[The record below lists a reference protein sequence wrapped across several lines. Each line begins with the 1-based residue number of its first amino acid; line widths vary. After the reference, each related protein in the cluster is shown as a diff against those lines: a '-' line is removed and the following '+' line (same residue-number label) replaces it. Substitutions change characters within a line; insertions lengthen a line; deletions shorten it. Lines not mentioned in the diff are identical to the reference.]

1 MDKIFPWEPMLETGI
16 DVVDR
21 QHMEFLKHL
30 NLFILRVKGG
40 QESSAQAALAELDY
54 LRYYIQLHFST
65 EEGYMV
71 QSNDRQYREHQAEHK
86 HLAFQV
92 KALSSKIHEDSSQ
105 EEIQELFE
113 LLNQWVKDH
122 ILTWDL
128 QFSVRYR
135 TWAEERKK
143 QG

>member
-1 MDKIFPWEPMLETGI
+1 MDKILPWEPQLETGI
-16 DVVDR
+16 DVVDQ
-21 QHMEFLKHL
+21 QHMEFFKHL

-40 QESSAQAALAELDY
+40 QESSARAALEELDY

-71 QSNDRQYREHQAEHK
+71 QSDDRRYREHQAEHK

-92 KALSSKIHEDSSQ
+92 KALSAKLHEDSPQ

-113 LLNQWVKDH
+113 LLSQWVKDH
-122 ILTWDL
+122 VLTWDIA
-128 QFSVRYR
+128 FSARYR
-135 TWAEERKK
+135 AWAEERNTP
-143 QG
+143 G